1 MKMDILYLTIYVHSE
16 CNKVKDM
23 IFLQMGFVKHHN
35 SIIRNGINDSQ
46 NVKPTFME
54 ISQVGT
60 FIILFQGMHFG
71 RQPSPEIQMGNEP
84 RSARW
89 GGGAGCWVA
98 QWEPHTRRIPS
109 NNLTWLLAR
118 A

>member
-46 NVKPTFME
+46 NVKPTFMD
-54 ISQVGT
+54 ICGNIHT
-60 FIILFQGMHFG
+60 FSRHAMRYTFWTTALSCDING
-71 RQPSPEIQMGNEP
+71 
-84 RSARW
+84 
-89 GGGAGCWVA
+89 
-98 QWEPHTRRIPS
+98 
-109 NNLTWLLAR
+109 
-118 A
+118 

>member
-16 CNKVKDM
+16 CNKVKEM

-54 ISQVGT
+54 ISQVV
-60 FIILFQGMHFG
+60 ILFQGMQWDIHFG
-71 RQPSPEIQMGNEP
+71 RQPAPEI
-84 RSARW
+84 
-89 GGGAGCWVA
+89 
-98 QWEPHTRRIPS
+98 
-109 NNLTWLLAR
+109 
-118 A
+118 

>member
-54 ISQVGT
+54 ISQVGNIHHT
-60 FIILFQGMHFG
+60 FSRHAFWTTALSWDTNG
-71 RQPSPEIQMGNEP
+71 
-84 RSARW
+84 
-89 GGGAGCWVA
+89 
-98 QWEPHTRRIPS
+98 
-109 NNLTWLLAR
+109 
-118 A
+118 

>member
-1 MKMDILYLTIYVHSE
+1 MKMDILYLTIYVQSE
-16 CNKVKDM
+16 CNKVKEM

-60 FIILFQGMHFG
+60 MLSQLPEF
-71 RQPSPEIQMGNEP
+71 RQTNWHQPQSCVLWHSE
-84 RSARW
+84 
-89 GGGAGCWVA
+89 
-98 QWEPHTRRIPS
+98 RRKTS
-109 NNLTWLLAR
+109 R
-118 A
+118 ER